1 MPARYRPRSGR
12 VCVLGTGGLSGLLS
26 GLLSGQLGGRLRGC
40 LVGSLLGWLSRW
52 LCVQFWVRLRTGRIR
67 RERGVDARQNAHTES
82 DNHPKQQDGD
92 PIQGYDGATK
102 GTNRDSHGGWQSSML
117 TGGAV

>member
-12 VCVLGTGGLSGLLS
+12 VCVLGTGGLGGLLS
-26 GLLSGQLGGRLRGC
+26 GLLSGRLGGRLRRF
-40 LVGSLLGWLSRW
+40 LVGRLGSWLSRW

-67 RERGVDARQNAHTES
+67 RERGVDARQNAHTDS

-92 PIQGYDGATK
+92 PIQGYDSDTK

>member
-12 VCVLGTGGLSGLLS
+12 VCVLGTGGLGGLLS
-26 GLLSGQLGGRLRGC
+26 GLLSGRLG
-40 LVGSLLGWLSRW
+40 SWLSRW
-52 LCVQFWVRLRTGRIR
+52 LCVQFWVRLRTRRIR